1 MPSKA
6 SQSWKTLISF
16 DIQLFHQIQQSI
28 NRDLSAKVVLEE
40 FSLSS
45 SAHCGL

>member
-6 SQSWKTLISF
+6 SQYSWKTLISF
-16 DIQLFHQIQQSI
+16 DIQLFHRIQQS

-45 SAHCGL
+45 SARYDL

>member
-6 SQSWKTLISF
+6 SQYSWKTLISF
-16 DIQLFHQIQQSI
+16 DTQFFHEIQQS
-28 NRDLSAKVVLEE
+28 NRDLSAKVMLEE

-45 SAHCGL
+45 SAHCDL